1 MWPTPWITCI
11 VNDGQNVDQI
21 ILYRVKNAIRKPRQ
35 ERAAYAWDN
44 FRVQKRD
51 LLKALKLKFKSQ
63 LKFRAQPFA
72 LFLIPIERSTNFANC
87 STGKLQAVRHDPLLK
102 CAFT

>member
-1 MWPTPWITCI
+1 M
-11 VNDGQNVDQI
+11 NDGQNVNQI
-21 ILYRVKNAIRKPRQ
+21 ILNRVKDAIRKLRQ
-35 ERAAYAWDN
+35 KCAAYAWDN
-44 FRVQKRD
+44 FCVQKRN

-72 LFLIPIERSTNFANC
+72 LFLMSVEGFANFVNG
-87 STGKLQAVRHDPLLK
+87 STGKLQAVRHEPLFK